1 MTKTLERLHRILWA
15 AGFILAASGIASA
28 NPLEIPDVTM
38 PSSNFINIEIAPPL
52 DFCGE
57 AVPLEVPEIR
67 EDLEREMLLTIW
79 NRPQFVLYVKRSG
92 RYMPHIEKMLRENK
106 MPEDLK
112 YVAIAESA
120 LLPHIGSHA
129 GAVGYWQFIKWTG
142 VKYGLRIDND
152 IDERRNIFAST
163 RAAIQ
168 YFKKLHGDFGAWTLA
183 AAAYNMGEAG
193 LRRRISEQ
201 GTRNYYHLYLPLE
214 TQRYIF
220 RILAIKL
227 ILSDLPKYGFNIA
240 DEDLYPPVAFDRVR
254 LKLADDVRVRTI
266 ADAAGTYFKKI
277 KDLNPEIRGNRVVKG
292 NHVILVPEGAGNG
305 FSKRLSALLAREKT
319 RRASMKKETYVVK
332 DGDSLTMIAERL
344 GISLRDLLH
353 WNRLK
358 YSSTIHPGQRLVIM
372 R

>member
-1 MTKTLERLHRILWA
+1 V
-15 AGFILAASGIASA
+15 ASGAVSAS
-28 NPLEIPDVTM
+28 PLEVPDVTLA
-38 PSSNFINIEIAPPL
+38 PSNFLDIEVAPPL

-57 AVPLEVPEIR
+57 AVPLEDPEIR
-67 EDLEREMLLTIW
+67 EDLEKEMLLTIW
-79 NRPQFVLYVKRSG
+79 NRPQFILYVKRSG
-92 RYMPHIEKMLRENK
+92 RYLPYIEKMLRENR

-142 VKYGLRIDND
+142 RRYGLRIDKE

-163 RAAIQ
+163 RAAIK
-168 YFKKLHGDFGAWTLA
+168 YFQKLYGDFGSWTLA

-193 LRRRISEQ
+193 LGRRIAEQ
-201 GTRNYYHLYLPLE
+201 GTRDYYHLYLPLE

-227 ILSDLPKYGFNIA
+227 ILSDLPKYGFNLT
-240 DEDLYPPVAFDRVR
+240 EKDLYTPVAFDRVQVN
-254 LKLADDVRVRTI
+254 LASSTPIRVI

-277 KDLNPEIRGNRVVKG
+277 KDLNPEIRGNRLVKG
-292 NHVILVPEGAGNG
+292 KHVILVPKGAGKG
-305 FSKRLSALLAREKT
+305 FPKRLSTLLAKAEAQRDN
-319 RRASMKKETYVVK
+319 RKKETYVVK
-332 DGDSLTMIAERL
+332 HGDSLTMIAERL
-344 GISLRDLLH
+344 GIPLRDLLQ

-358 YSSTIHPGQRLVIM
+358 YSSTIHPGQQLVIL